1 MNVSLQTIRCCSWS
15 GDAVRS
21 THQVRAAACR
31 ALLAVTS
38 HKCVR
43 VTLAATKDCLH
54 SLIDTLTPFVEGR
67 KADLN
72 FFKSFVRFR
81 TFSILFSSVYLSM
94 EQCNMS
100 LRILMLV

>member
-67 KADLN
+67 KADFN
-72 FFKSFVRFR
+72 FFNRMSGFAP
-81 TFSILFSSVYLSM
+81 SLFCSLAFIYLWNNVI
-94 EQCNMS
+94 C
-100 LRILMLV
+100 L